1 VSIPDARR
9 CRAAGRDSWGPSS
22 SLERKKRKSRAIA
35 RRGTVLIH
43 SHTQHF
49 YDRGSLFYCL
59 NPSTVSPLSAPS
71 VPRFAYISSET
82 IVCDIPPFYIS
93 SRLHTKARAPRATT
107 SHTETAVA
115 LPSEDAGFR
124 HSSRFIPT
132 KRTQRITQHHIM
144 TMECQLRPTDVPTI
158 EYGMDFGWHP
168 DVYSKLIGNGEFT
181 SNATSAGMQCMT
193 SVLDV
198 STK

>member
-82 IVCDIPPFYIS
+82 IVCDIPPIYPLDCIQRHGPHER
-93 SRLHTKARAPRATT
+93 RLHT
-107 SHTETAVA
+107 
-115 LPSEDAGFR
+115 
-124 HSSRFIPT
+124 
-132 KRTQRITQHHIM
+132 
-144 TMECQLRPTDVPTI
+144 LRPQSPCLRKTQVSDIPHAL
-158 EYGMDFGWHP
+158 FRR
-168 DVYSKLIGNGEFT
+168 NGHSE
-181 SNATSAGMQCMT
+181 
-193 SVLDV
+193 
-198 STK
+198 